1 MHGAYKQKITSL
13 CPGYRII
20 FRLSNT
26 SFTKVCLVS
35 RWFSHLLKTSNFAI
49 WHRKLSHDIDPL
61 SSGCQNGCVSG
72 TFPNILI
79 HSHFQTFL
87 SIHISKQSYPF
98 TFPNI
103 PIHSHFQT
111 FLSIHISK
119 HSYPF
124 TFPNILIHSH
134 VFRQVLPDVLILRN
148 EGCGT
153 YQEQWQGLCD
163 AQCMAA
169 QQNLPCRDAHRVL
182 QLQTNPNVECWLS
195 VRCVEWESSS
205 MSDWYY

>member
-1 MHGAYKQKITSL
+1 MILIHFLLVARMAVCRAHFLT
-13 CPGYRII
+13 
-20 FRLSNT
+20 FLSIHI
-26 SFTKVCLVS
+26 SKHSYPFT
-35 RWFSHLLKTSNFAI
+35 FPNNPIHSHFQTF
-49 WHRKLSHDIDPL
+49 LSIHISKHSYPF
-61 SSGCQNGCVSG
+61 
-72 TFPNILI
+72 TFPNIPI

-98 TFPNI
+98 TFPNN

-195 VRCVEWESSS
+195 VRCVE
-205 MSDWYY
+205 